1 MRTRSQARKEALI
14 KEETIEIDTM
24 VDQPPAVNIPKALK
38 AFSEPK
44 INDIQSSIVRP
55 AIQANTFEIKPSTIQ
70 MVQNSVQFGGSP
82 TEDPNTHIR
91 DFIEICDTFKFN
103 GVTDD
108 AIRLRLFPISLRDKA
123 KGWLHSLPA
132 GSITTWEDLAQK
144 FLTKFFPMAK
154 TAAIRNAIT
163 QFSQLSG
170 ETLCEAWERYKEMLR
185 KCPHHGMPDWMVI
198 NCFYNGLGPQSR
210 PMLDAASGGALWAKS
225 YDEAYEL
232 IEMMAA
238 NEYQN
243 PTQRLHQGKAA
254 GILDVDATTA
264 IAAQLKALTMKVD
277 SLANLGTQQP
287 PSVCELCAGA
297 HSSDQCAISSESAQF
312 VSNFQRSQQPAPA
325 TYHPNNRNHP
335 NFSWSNNQNYM
346 PQQQQQFQQQG
357 SRPFN
362 PSGFQQQ
369 FAPRQQ
375 FHPPGFQQQ
384 NHGVAG
390 QSSNERS
397 ELEELRLMVKSQS
410 VSIKTLE
417 NQIGQITNALINRP
431 QGTLPS
437 DTEANPGKKEVK
449 EQVQAV
455 TLRSGKVTKD
465 KESAT
470 ERNKEESEQQVETT
484 VLSSESGSGKTVVE
498 ADKKEI
504 NEEASKESTEKSS
517 PKSDNGVKQVYPP
530 PPFPKRLQ
538 KHKLDKQFAKF
549 LEVFKKLQINIPF
562 AEALEQMPSYAKFMK
577 GILSRKLKLEELE
590 TVALTEECSAV
601 LQQKL
606 PPKLKDPGSF
616 TIPCTIGQLSFDKCL
631 CDLGA
636 SINLMPLSVFKK
648 LGLPEPKP
656 TNMSLQL
663 ADRSI
668 TYPRG
673 IVEDVLV
680 KVDKLIF
687 PADFVILD
695 FEEDKKIP
703 IILGRPFLATGQ
715 TLIDVQKGELTMRV
729 QDQSVTFKVFN
740 AMKFPTDE
748 EECFKVE
755 PLEAV
760 EKFEMEQKPRPCT
773 LESVLTGDS
782 DFEDEGVEEL
792 RHFQEHLKPSIEE
805 APIIELKLPPDLLSD
820 VQFRRLSRRIDDMH
834 DVHRCFAKDLTQ
846 ALGSAFRAIG
856 VEVDWPVFGDGMV
869 YSPPD
874 PPPEEGDPPDF

>member
-1 MRTRSQARKEALI
+1 
-14 KEETIEIDTM
+14 
-24 VDQPPAVNIPKALK
+24 
-38 AFSEPK
+38 
-44 INDIQSSIVRP
+44 
-55 AIQANTFEIKPSTIQ
+55 
-70 MVQNSVQFGGSP
+70 
-82 TEDPNTHIR
+82 
-91 DFIEICDTFKFN
+91 
-103 GVTDD
+103 
-108 AIRLRLFPISLRDKA
+108 
-123 KGWLHSLPA
+123 
-132 GSITTWEDLAQK
+132 
-144 FLTKFFPMAK
+144 
-154 TAAIRNAIT
+154 
-163 QFSQLSG
+163 
-170 ETLCEAWERYKEMLR
+170 
-185 KCPHHGMPDWMVI
+185 
-198 NCFYNGLGPQSR
+198 
-210 PMLDAASGGALWAKS
+210 MLDAASGGALLTKS

-243 PTQRLHQGKAA
+243 PNQRLHQVKAA
-254 GILDVDATTA
+254 GVLDVDATTA
-264 IAAQLKALTMKVD
+264 LTAQIKALTMKID
-277 SLANLGTQQP
+277 SLANLGVQP
-287 PSVCELCAGA
+287 PPNVCELCAGA

-312 VSNFQRSQQPAPA
+312 VSTFQRSQQPAPA

-335 NFSWSNNQNYM
+335 NFSWSNNQNFM
-346 PQQQQQFQQQG
+346 QQPQQQFQQQG
-357 SRPFN
+357 AGPFN

-369 FAPRQQ
+369 FASRQQ
-375 FHPPGFQQQ
+375 FQHPGFQQQ

-417 NQIGQITNALINRP
+417 NQIGQIANALINRP

-437 DTEANPGKKEVK
+437 DTEANPGRKEVK
-449 EQVQAV
+449 EQVQAI

-470 ERNKEESEQQVETT
+470 EQNKEESDQQVETP
-484 VLSSESGSGKTVVE
+484 VLSSKSDSGKTVVE
-498 ADKKEI
+498 ADKNKI
-504 NEEASKESTEKSS
+504 NEEASKDSAEKSS
-517 PKSDNGVKQVYPP
+517 PKADVGVKQVYPP

-549 LEVFKKLQINIPF
+549 
-562 AEALEQMPSYAKFMK
+562 
-577 GILSRKLKLEELE
+577 LEELE

-616 TIPCTIGQLSFDKCL
+616 TIPCTIGKLSFDKCL

-680 KVDKLIF
+680 KV
-687 PADFVILD
+687 
-695 FEEDKKIP
+695 
-703 IILGRPFLATGQ
+703 
-715 TLIDVQKGELTMRV
+715 
-729 QDQSVTFKVFN
+729 FN

-760 EKFEMEQKPRPCT
+760 EKSKMEEKPRPCT
-773 LESVLTGDS
+773 LESVLTWDS

-792 RHFQEHLKPSIEE
+792 RNFQEHLKPSIEE

-820 VQFRRLSRRIDDMH
+820 VQFRRLSRRIDYMH
-834 DVHRCFAKDLTQ
+834 DIHHRFAEDLTQ

-874 PPPEEGDPPDF
+874 PPPEEGVPPDI

>member
-1 MRTRSQARKEALI
+1 
-14 KEETIEIDTM
+14 
-24 VDQPPAVNIPKALK
+24 
-38 AFSEPK
+38 
-44 INDIQSSIVRP
+44 
-55 AIQANTFEIKPSTIQ
+55 
-70 MVQNSVQFGGSP
+70 
-82 TEDPNTHIR
+82 
-91 DFIEICDTFKFN
+91 
-103 GVTDD
+103 
-108 AIRLRLFPISLRDKA
+108 
-123 KGWLHSLPA
+123 
-132 GSITTWEDLAQK
+132 
-144 FLTKFFPMAK
+144 
-154 TAAIRNAIT
+154 
-163 QFSQLSG
+163 
-170 ETLCEAWERYKEMLR
+170 
-185 KCPHHGMPDWMVI
+185 
-198 NCFYNGLGPQSR
+198 
-210 PMLDAASGGALWAKS
+210 MLDAASGGALWAKS

-238 NEYQN
+238 NKSKN
-243 PTQRLHQGKAA
+243 PTQRLHQVKAA
-254 GILDVDATTA
+254 GVLDVDATTA
-264 IAAQLKALTMKVD
+264 LTAQINALTMKID
-277 SLANLGTQQP
+277 SLANLGVQP
-287 PSVCELCAGA
+287 PPNVCELCAGA

-312 VSNFQRSQQPAPA
+312 VSTFQRSQQPAPA

-335 NFSWSNNQNYM
+335 NFSWSNNQNFM
-346 PQQQQQFQQQG
+346 QQPQQQFQQQG
-357 SRPFN
+357 AGPFN
-362 PSGFQQQ
+362 PFGFQQQ

-375 FHPPGFQQQ
+375 LQHPGFQQH
-384 NHGVAG
+384 NHGVVG

-417 NQIGQITNALINRP
+417 NQIGQIANALINRP
-431 QGTLPS
+431 PGTLPT

-470 ERNKEESEQQVETT
+470 ERNKEESDQQVETP
-484 VLSSESGSGKTVVE
+484 VLSSESDSEKTVVD
-498 ADKKEI
+498 ADKKEF
-504 NEEASKESTEKSS
+504 NEEASMESAEKSS
-517 PKSDNGVKQVYPP
+517 PKADIGVK
-530 PPFPKRLQ
+530 
-538 KHKLDKQFAKF
+538 
-549 LEVFKKLQINIPF
+549 
-562 AEALEQMPSYAKFMK
+562 
-577 GILSRKLKLEELE
+577 
-590 TVALTEECSAV
+590 
-601 LQQKL
+601 QKL

-616 TIPCTIGQLSFDKCL
+616 TTPCTIGPLSFDKCL

-656 TNMSLQL
+656 TNMYLQL

-760 EKFEMEQKPRPCT
+760 EKSEMEQKPRPCT

-782 DFEDEGVEEL
+782 DFEDEGGRISEKDIKAEEC
-792 RHFQEHLKPSIEE
+792 E
-805 APIIELKLPPDLLSD
+805 LLSI
-820 VQFRRLSRRIDDMH
+820 Q
-834 DVHRCFAKDLTQ
+834 
-846 ALGSAFRAIG
+846 
-856 VEVDWPVFGDGMV
+856 
-869 YSPPD
+869 
-874 PPPEEGDPPDF
+874 

>member
-1 MRTRSQARKEALI
+1 
-14 KEETIEIDTM
+14 
-24 VDQPPAVNIPKALK
+24 
-38 AFSEPK
+38 
-44 INDIQSSIVRP
+44 
-55 AIQANTFEIKPSTIQ
+55 
-70 MVQNSVQFGGSP
+70 
-82 TEDPNTHIR
+82 
-91 DFIEICDTFKFN
+91 
-103 GVTDD
+103 
-108 AIRLRLFPISLRDKA
+108 
-123 KGWLHSLPA
+123 
-132 GSITTWEDLAQK
+132 
-144 FLTKFFPMAK
+144 MAK
-154 TAAIRNAIT
+154 TAALRNAIT

-170 ETLCEAWERYKEMLR
+170 ETFCEAWERYKEMLR

-210 PMLDAASGGALWAKS
+210 PMLDAASGGALLTKS
-225 YDEAYEL
+225 YEEAYEL

-264 IAAQLKALTMKVD
+264 LTAQIKALTMKMD
-277 SLANLGTQQP
+277 SLVNLGIQQP
-287 PSVCELCAGA
+287 PSVCELCAGT
-297 HSSDQCAISSESAQF
+297 HSTDQCAISSESAQF

-335 NFSWSNNQNYM
+335 NFSWSNNQNFM
-346 PQQQQQFQQQG
+346 PQQQQ
-357 SRPFN
+357 
-362 PSGFQQQ
+362 
-369 FAPRQQ
+369 
-375 FHPPGFQQQ
+375 H
-384 NHGVAG
+384 
-390 QSSNERS
+390 
-397 ELEELRLMVKSQS
+397 
-410 VSIKTLE
+410 
-417 NQIGQITNALINRP
+417 
-431 QGTLPS
+431 
-437 DTEANPGKKEVK
+437 DTEANPGKKEMK

-455 TLRSGKVTKD
+455 TLRSRKVTKE

-470 ERNKEESEQQVETT
+470 EQNKEESDQQVETP
-484 VLSSESGSGKTVVE
+484 VLSSKSDSEKTVVE
-498 ADKKEI
+498 ADKNKI
-504 NEEASKESTEKSS
+504 NEEASKDSAEKSS
-517 PKSDNGVKQVYPP
+517 PKADIGVKQVYPP

-616 TIPCTIGQLSFDKCL
+616 TIPCTIGPLSFDKCL

-656 TNMSLQL
+656 TNMYLQL

-687 PADFVILD
+687 PADFV
-695 FEEDKKIP
+695 
-703 IILGRPFLATGQ
+703 
-715 TLIDVQKGELTMRV
+715 
-729 QDQSVTFKVFN
+729 FN

-760 EKFEMEQKPRPCT
+760 ENSEMEQKLRPGT
-773 LESVLTGDS
+773 LERVLSRDS
-782 DFEDEGVEEL
+782 DFEDEGGAEL
-792 RHFQEHLKPSIEE
+792 KNFKEHLKPSIEE
-805 APIIELKLPPDLLSD
+805 APNLVLKLPPDLLSD

-834 DVHRCFAKDLTQ
+834 DIHHRFAEDLTQ
-846 ALGSAFRAIG
+846 ALGSAFRATG

-869 YSPPD
+869 SRPPD